1 MIAVITVFNGLASPI
16 LYMLLFIAAGFVLGR
31 LKLLPEN
38 AALVLSKLESYLF
51 IPAMILNAFIH
62 NCTWASIRA
71 NYPAMLLSAALEMV
85 LIIISRPL
93 SGLFARSGYERN
105 LYRYELIYP
114 NTGFFGYALV
124 QAVFGPEML
133 YHFMLF
139 VLPMTMGCYTV
150 GVSLLTP
157 EADGAKAQWK
167 RLLNPSMISIA
178 AGIVLGLLGFGKI
191 MPAFLSDAVAAG
203 AAIFSPLAMLLTGI
217 TISGFVMKDLL
228 CDGKSYLVI
237 LLRMIVFP
245 VLLVGLAWLS
255 GADDRTLIFALFVHA
270 LPLGLNPVIYPPQ
283 YGKDARPGA
292 SMALISTVLSLIT
305 LPLFYALLLKLLGA
319 LPTA

>member
-1 MIAVITVFNGLASPI
+1 MITVFNGLMSPI

-31 LKLLPEN
+31 LKVLPEG
-38 AALVLSKLESYLF
+38 AALVLSRLESNLF
-51 IPAMILNAFIH
+51 IPAMILNAFIR
-62 NCTWASIRA
+62 NCTLQSIA
-71 NYPAMLLSAALEMV
+71 QAYPAMLLSVALEMV

-93 SGLFARSGYERN
+93 SGLFAKGGYERD

-124 QAVFGPEML
+124 QAVFGPETL

-139 VLPMTMGCYTV
+139 VLPMTMGCYTI

-157 EADGAKAQWK
+157 GGSDPKAQWK

-178 AGIVLGLLGFGKI
+178 VGIALGLLGFGEV
-191 MPAFLSDAVAAG
+191 MPTFLSDAISAG

-217 TISGFVMKDLL
+217 TVSGFALKDLL
-228 CDGKSYLVI
+228 GDVRSYLVI

-245 VLLVGLAWLS
+245 VLLLGIAYLS
-255 GADDRTLIFALFVHA
+255 GASDQILIFALFVHA

-292 SMALISTVLSLIT
+292 SMALISTVLSLLI
-305 LPLFYALLLKLLGA
+305 LPLFYALLLKLLGQ